1 MTAKLDVEGI
11 RERHEEE
18 QEHIEH
24 IEHEVRGMQND
35 PNVDFE
41 VEYSG
46 ADDSHTDRGNL
57 LTEVDR
63 LQSELEVVS
72 VIDRYL
78 GGGWTMQLANAL
90 LKAKDKDP
98 LPEQTK

>member
-1 MTAKLDVEGI
+1 MTTKLDIEGI
-11 RERHEEE
+11 RVKHLKFQRLTDDEITDLL
-18 QEHIEH
+18 IE
-24 IEHEVRGMQND
+24 VN
-35 PNVDFE
+35 
-41 VEYSG
+41 
-46 ADDSHTDRGNL
+46 
-57 LTEVDR
+57 R